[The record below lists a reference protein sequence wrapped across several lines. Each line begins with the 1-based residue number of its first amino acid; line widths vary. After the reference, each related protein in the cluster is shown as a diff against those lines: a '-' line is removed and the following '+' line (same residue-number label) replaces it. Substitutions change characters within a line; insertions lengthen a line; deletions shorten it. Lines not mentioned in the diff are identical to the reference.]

1 MKGIKLVAAVLLS
14 STVLFAQSHNWA
26 GDFLVGKYFSAG
38 SVNLNLKSLNE
49 YIESQGLPALKTRP
63 LSVELGNHLVIQQL
77 VLESSIGGIFW
88 KPVSLGNKQVSLIS
102 GYGMATMGVNFALPG
117 SNWQVYPY
125 FNVGC
130 AVLRLASHDQNLTF
144 GGDNSSAKSSS
155 YLLPTFFTGTG
166 AAILHV
172 FYDDQNKEV
181 FTFGVK
187 AGVMIDPTKQSTWYS
202 GGARYAGGPSP
213 LFSGP
218 YVQVVLGKGAFRK

>member
-1 MKGIKLVAAVLLS
+1 MKGVKLVAAVLLS
-14 STVLFAQSHNWA
+14 GTCLFAQNHNWA
-26 GDFLVGKYFSAG
+26 GDFLVGKYLSVG

-49 YIESQGLPALKTRP
+49 YITSQGYKPLGNRP
-63 LSVELGNHLVIQQL
+63 LSVELGNHIVIQQL

-88 KPVSLGNKQVSLIS
+88 KPTSLGNKQVSLLS
-102 GYGMATMGVNFALPG
+102 GYAMATMGVNFALPG

-125 FNVGC
+125 FNIGGGVF
-130 AVLRLASHDQNLTF
+130 RLASHDQNLQFNGST
-144 GGDNSSAKSSS
+144 SSKSSS
-155 YLLPTFFTGTG
+155 YLLATFFTGTG

-172 FYDDQNKEV
+172 FYDDQNHEV

-187 AGVMIDPTKQSTWYS
+187 AGVMIDPTKQSVWYS
-202 GGARYAGGPSP
+202 NGARYSGGPSP

>member
-1 MKGIKLVAAVLLS
+1 MKGVKLVAAVLLS
-14 STVLFAQSHNWA
+14 GTCLFAQSHNWA
-26 GDFLVGKYFSAG
+26 GDFLTGKYLSAG
-38 SVNLNLKSLNE
+38 SMNLNLKSLND
-49 YIESQGLPALKTRP
+49 YIKAQGLKPLGTRP
-63 LSVELGNHLVIQQL
+63 LSVELGNHVVIQQL
-77 VLESSIGGIFW
+77 VLESAIGGIFW
-88 KPVSLGNKQVSLIS
+88 KPVSLGNRQVSLIS

-117 SNWQVYPY
+117 SSWEVYPY

-130 AVLRLASHDQNLTF
+130 AVFRLASHDQNLKF
-144 GGDNSSAKSSS
+144 GDNNTASSSS

-172 FYDDQNKEV
+172 FYDDQNHEV

-187 AGVMIDPTKQSTWYS
+187 AGVMIDPTKQSVWYS
-202 GGARYAGGPSP
+202 NGARFAGGPSP